1 MFCQYCGKKIDEF
14 ADVCIGCGKLL
25 KQEKKSKGQSKLFMS
40 LSILV
45 LVFCSIFF
53 VIGAFSFLFGMD
65 SGLVGVRYSENFF
78 LNMQDNH
85 PNSFWI
91 QIQTYSVVSLV
102 ISLIFEA
109 CSAILSLILLV
120 FNDKKVINI
129 VSFGISIGFLVIVG
143 IIAFFAGV

>member
-25 KQEKKSKGQSKLFMS
+25 KQEKKIDGQGKLFTP

-53 VIGAFSFLFGMD
+53 VFGMISFIVGMGD
-65 SGLVGVRYSENFF
+65 GFFGVRYSESFF
-78 LNMQDNH
+78 LNMKH
-85 PNSFWI
+85 ISPGSFWI
-91 QIQTYSVVSLV
+91 EIQTYSFVSLIV
-102 ISLIFEA
+102 SLMFES

-120 FNDKKVINI
+120 FNSKKAINI
-129 VSFGISIGFLVIVG
+129 VSFGISMGLLVIVG
-143 IIAFFAGV
+143 IIVCLAGV